1 MRQRILVI
9 EDEESIGLAVRD
21 ELEFEGFDVVL
32 IEDGSAGLQ
41 AVLDDP
47 PDLIVLDLML
57 PGMSGFEVCREV
69 RRRDLTTPIVILT
82 ARTQEVDRV
91 RGLDLGADDYLVKPF
106 SLAELLARI
115 RAVLRRAAVPAPGS
129 GSPLCLEIGGLRVDP
144 KKHRVSKHNR
154 EVKLTFKEFKLLELL
169 LRNPGEV
176 ISRDE
181 FLDQVWG
188 KDVFVTHRTVDTHIS
203 ALRKKIED
211 NPEEPSYIL
220 SVRGVGYKFNE
231 DLTEP

>member
-1 MRQRILVI
+1 VRQRILVI
-9 EDEESIGLAVRD
+9 EDEQSIGLAVRD
-21 ELEFEGFDVVL
+21 ELEFEGYDVDL

-57 PGMSGFEVCREV
+57 PGMSGFEICREL
-69 RRRDLTTPIVILT
+69 RRRELTTPIVILT
-82 ARTQEVDRV
+82 ARAQEVDRV

-115 RAVLRRAAVPAPGS
+115 RAVLRRVAISDPHGA
-129 GSPLCLEIGGLRVDP
+129 SPPCLELAGLRVDS
-144 KKHRVSKHNR
+144 KKHLVLKHNR
-154 EVKLTFKEFKLLELL
+154 EVNLTFKEFKLLELL
-169 LRNPGEV
+169 LRSPGEV

-181 FLDQVWG
+181 FLDRVWG
-188 KDVFVTHRTVDTHIS
+188 KEVFVTHRTVDTHIS

-231 DLTEP
+231 DLTDS

>member
-1 MRQRILVI
+1 VRQRILVI
-9 EDEESIGLAVRD
+9 EDEEAISLAVRD
-21 ELEFEGFDVVL
+21 ELEFEGFDVDL
-32 IEDGSAGLQ
+32 IEDGTAGLQ
-41 AVLDDP
+41 AILDDP

-57 PGMSGFEVCREV
+57 PGTSGFEICQEV

-82 ARTQEVDRV
+82 ARAQEVDRV

-115 RAVLRRAAVPAPGS
+115 RAVLRRVAVSDPGI
-129 GSPLCLEIGGLRVDP
+129 GSPLCLEIAGLNLDP
-144 KKHRVSKHNR
+144 TRHRVLKHHR
-154 EVKLTFKEFKLLELL
+154 EVKLTPKEFKLLELM
-169 LRNPGEV
+169 LRNPGVV

-188 KDVFVTHRTVDTHIS
+188 AEVFVTHRTVDTHIS

-220 SVRGVGYKFNE
+220 SVRGIGYKFNE

>member
-1 MRQRILVI
+1 MVI

-21 ELEFEGFDVVL
+21 ELEFEGFDVDL
-32 IEDGSAGLQ
+32 IDDGSAGLQ
-41 AVLDDP
+41 AILDNP

-57 PGMSGFEVCREV
+57 PGMSGFEICREV

-115 RAVLRRAAVPAPGS
+115 RAVLRRVAVCDPGI
-129 GSPLCLEIGGLRVDP
+129 GSPLCLEIAGLSLDP
-144 KKHRVSKHNR
+144 TRHRVLKHDR
-154 EVKLTFKEFKLLELL
+154 EVKLTPKEFKLLELM
-169 LRNPGEV
+169 LRNPGVV
-176 ISRDE
+176 IGRDE
-181 FLDQVWG
+181 FLDRVWG
-188 KDVFVTHRTVDTHIS
+188 AEVFVTHRTVDTHIS

-220 SVRGVGYKFNE
+220 SVRGIGYKFNE

>member
-1 MRQRILVI
+1 LVI

-21 ELEFEGFDVVL
+21 ELEFEGFDVDL

-41 AVLDDP
+41 AVIDNP

-57 PGMSGFEVCREV
+57 PGLNGFEICREV
-69 RRRDLTTPIVILT
+69 RRRGLPAPIVILT
-82 ARTQEVDRV
+82 ARDQEVDRV

-115 RAVLRRAAVPAPGS
+115 RAVLRRTAGPDTGAGPAVFLEAA
-129 GSPLCLEIGGLRVDP
+129 GLSVDAR
-144 KKHRVSKHNR
+144 KHRVMKNNR
-154 EVKLTFKEFKLLELL
+154 EVSLTVKEFKLLELL

-181 FLDQVWG
+181 FLDHVWG

-211 NPEEPSYIL
+211 NPEEPAYIV

>member
-32 IEDGSAGLQ
+32 IDDGSAGLQ

-82 ARTQEVDRV
+82 ARDQEVDRV

-129 GSPLCLEIGGLRVDP
+129 GSRLCLEIGGLRVDP

-176 ISRDE
+176 ISRDD

>member
-1 MRQRILVI
+1 MKQRILVI
-9 EDEESIGLAVRD
+9 EDEQAIGLAVRD
-21 ELEFEGFDVVL
+21 ELEFEGFDVDL

-57 PGMSGFEVCREV
+57 PSMSGFEICREV

-82 ARTQEVDRV
+82 ARGQEVDRV

-115 RAVLRRAAVPAPGS
+115 RAVLRRAAAPDPAGGPPS
-129 GSPLCLEIGGLRVDP
+129 CLELAGLRVDR
-144 KKHRVSKHNR
+144 KKHRVLKHNR
-154 EVKLTFKEFKLLELL
+154 EVRLTLKEFKLLELL
-169 LRNPGEV
+169 LLNPGEV
-176 ISRDE
+176 ISRDK

-188 KDVFVTHRTVDTHIS
+188 KEVFVTDRTVDTHIS

-211 NPEEPSYIL
+211 NPEEPSFIL

-231 DLTEP
+231 DLIDP

>member
-1 MRQRILVI
+1 MKQRILVI
-9 EDEESIGLAVRD
+9 EDEQSIGLAVRD
-21 ELEFEGFDVVL
+21 ELEFEGFDVEL

-41 AVLDDP
+41 AILDDP

-57 PGMSGFEVCREV
+57 PGMSGFEICREV
-69 RRRDLTTPIVILT
+69 RRNDLTTPIVILT
-82 ARTQEVDRV
+82 ARGQEVDRV

-115 RAVLRRAAVPAPGS
+115 RAVLRRAGAPDPDS
-129 GSPLCLEIGGLRVDP
+129 GPPLCLELAGLRVDR
-144 KKHRVSKHNR
+144 KKHRVWKQNR
-154 EVKLTFKEFKLLELL
+154 EVNLTLKEFKLLELL
-169 LRNPGEV
+169 LLNPGEV
-176 ISRDE
+176 ISRDK

-188 KDVFVTHRTVDTHIS
+188 TEVFVTDRTVDTHIS

-211 NPEEPSYIL
+211 NPEEPSFIL

-231 DLTEP
+231 DLTDP